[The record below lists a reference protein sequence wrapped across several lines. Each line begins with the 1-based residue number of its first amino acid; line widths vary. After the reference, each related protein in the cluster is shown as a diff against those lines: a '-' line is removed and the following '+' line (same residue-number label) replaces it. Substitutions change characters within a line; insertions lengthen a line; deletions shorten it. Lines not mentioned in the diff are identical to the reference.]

1 MNLVLNKI
9 APNSFARKIFLSQ
22 AEDVSGEGFS
32 G

>member
-9 APNSFARKIFLSQ
+9 APNFFARNIFFSE
-22 AEDVSGEGFS
+22 AEDVSGEGFF